1 MLRATVVA
9 ALFGLAFVGPVQAS
23 SAAPALDTSRP
34 TAAQVQRIHADLADH
49 KTYSEL
55 SQGDRAQIVNALSR
69 ISGRLGD
76 DAVLSS
82 LHPTAQVEVVN
93 DQELV
98 NTLLAKA
105 RADSRLVCRREQ
117 LTGSNRTQTVCLTVA
132 ERAAARE
139 RSMEAM
145 RKTGLS
151 QPENRP

>member
-1 MLRATVVA
+1 MFRATVVA
-9 ALFGLAFVGPVQAS
+9 ALFGMALAGPAH
-23 SAAPALDTSRP
+23 AATTAPALDTSKP
-34 TAAQVQRIHADLADH
+34 TAAQIQRIHADLADH

-55 SQGDRAQIVNALSR
+55 SQDDRAQVVNALSR

-93 DQELV
+93 DQDLV

-105 RADSRLVCRREQ
+105 RADSRLVCRREK
-117 LTGSNRTQTVCLTVA
+117 LTGSNRAQTVCMTVA
-132 ERAAARE
+132 ERDAARE

-145 RKTGLS
+145 RKTGFS